1 MIDTI
6 NNLFLETYQSY
17 IDKDKT
23 IGKDKS
29 KHLIIHFYT
38 AKDHDVCVNG
48 TNPDLIDLK
57 FHAHNLRQLKLAE
70 DLGLLLFHLFKNHS
84 THLGSKKVMLETCCI
99 TYSASY
105 QYQDIDLAL
114 LVLFFNLYIPKDG
127 LTLSS
132 IPKTFSPG
140 HHNGTNHCSA
150 RMQSE
155 KSSNN
160 NNQNQ
165 QSGHAYP
172 QSKERSFSTDK
183 CDPASQP
190 NNKLQQLYFEISW
203 QFQYVQPN

>member
-38 AKDHDVCVNG
+38 AKDHDVCVN
-48 TNPDLIDLK
+48 
-57 FHAHNLRQLKLAE
+57 
-70 DLGLLLFHLFKNHS
+70 
-84 THLGSKKVMLETCCI
+84 
-99 TYSASY
+99 ASY